1 MAGALVYVRLVQ
13 ACEDDGVLWEHPADA
28 GFRDLVRAA
37 RRRMFQV
44 HFADGCGVPTYTKYQ
59 ISDSILSY
67 YRMCERVFLG
77 RTIGS
82 TAASWR

>member
-44 HFADGCGVPTYTKYQ
+44 HFADARARTAVVCLPIQSTRYQ
-59 ISDSILSY
+59 ILYLVTTVCVNVSS
-67 YRMCERVFLG
+67 LG
-77 RTIGS
+77 GL
-82 TAASWR
+82 